1 MDNPIH
7 NNLFPINYDSDLI
20 NDSFTQHYSSSIS
33 PAQFSENDTSNSLLR
48 PAPFLENGTP
58 EPIYPETQSTPP
70 DFYQIL
76 SNYDSRQQSYLGNK
90 HLNYDEIFNKIR
102 EKLYFKKNEQ
112 STQDFSQI
120 GQSEEFNILKNIKD
134 KISKLYI
141 KKIEIDEKINLA
153 KKNIKLFT
161 DTINNTITFFNEIEY
176 DPNLKDLLNK
186 KIDSYFLYNNIE
198 NLTNESLMI
207 DKELEESKSLITLF
221 SSFLPSV
228 ACSICFDKQVE
239 YFMDPCGHSV
249 CKDCKIKCEVS
260 NKCHYCRTVRKKFN
274 KLYLS

>member
-1 MDNPIH
+1 MDYS
-7 NNLFPINYDSDLI
+7 INYDSDLI
-20 NDSFTQHYSSSIS
+20 NDSFTQ
-33 PAQFSENDTSNSLLR
+33 QFSSLR
-48 PAPFLENGTP
+48 PSQFSQNSGNRPDNFFS
-58 EPIYPETQSTPP
+58 ETHDFPSTQE
-70 DFYQIL
+70 FSQIL
-76 SNYDSRQQSYLGNK
+76 SSYGSRQQSYLENK
-90 HLNYDEIFNKIR
+90 NFNYEEIFDKIR
-102 EKLYFKKNEQ
+102 EKIYFKQSKMEPMQLMQIEQ
-112 STQDFSQI
+112 NSQI
-120 GQSEEFNILKNIKD
+120 EQSEEFNILKNVKD

-153 KKNIKLFT
+153 KKNNLLFT
-161 DTINNTITFFNEIEY
+161 DTINNTINFFNEIEY

-186 KIDSYFLYNNIE
+186 KVDLYFLNNNIE
-198 NLTNESLMI
+198 NLMNESLII
-207 DKELEESKSLITLF
+207 DKELEDTKSLITLF

-228 ACSICFDKQVE
+228 SCSICFDKQVE